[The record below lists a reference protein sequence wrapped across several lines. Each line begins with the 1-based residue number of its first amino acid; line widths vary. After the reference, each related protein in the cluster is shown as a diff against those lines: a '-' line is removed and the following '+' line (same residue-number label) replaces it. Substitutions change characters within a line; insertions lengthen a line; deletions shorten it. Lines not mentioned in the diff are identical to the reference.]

1 MSIEPA
7 GTRSRVLQFVVG
19 LLVAG
24 CLVAAA
30 ILMAVYTRPDR
41 PVVGLPEAR
50 WQLLAA
56 AGVLLAVAAIWPLK
70 WLTRELSIPVGEN
83 APRASWPQ
91 RLLFGLALLLLV
103 AAFGVLGQFDGL
115 LRGLHGPGDTS
126 AGVNAAISAFT
137 PPADRKKRFGDAVG
151 AWSKFVRPR
160 AEGVDLCAQGQTTGG
175 PADAPAA
182 PPFPKDCNAP
192 ITVLTWQL
200 GIDTAVLVPAY
211 AVLLGLLLVW
221 GRRLVCQRTANIAG
235 TAGPQAVPRIARFA
249 KLMAWL
255 LLLAVVADW
264 VENGLTTLL
273 ATDAWVNYNPA
284 RSGDYGSLGLL
295 ASTIWSW
302 LLSLAVWF
310 KWAGLLVV
318 AGYLLGMAILL
329 AEHGDFADRRWGRVR
344 GVAQTLVAVRVQLLV
359 VGLFAGLLLLHEQVP
374 DVIRRWTDEG
384 SRAVGA
390 RGVLIALLLAMTVWL
405 SGLWMV
411 KNASPGTPT
420 SFHLT
425 AVVLAPVSVVLAA
438 VVAPWLLGWAP
449 DKALAVPIALVAV
462 IGLLS
467 LLLPRNTDIR
477 TPSRRI
483 RVSRVESLQY
493 VIAQRLKEGLG
504 RKPTQA
510 ERERYWNEVRA
521 ANPGIVEGDELRLR
535 PRKRT
540 LVLPDVSVLASP
552 GLAREVMPRLLASA
566 VVAILGLAVLRASA
580 GLTLFNQLLGL
591 DRGRFLSLALIGLG
605 LLLLAGV
612 GYWLFGGRVGIALAG
627 ALRLHAPTAPVARR
641 PWLPIVLLSVCLLA
655 WWGVIWWM
663 AKSDFYGGAQW
674 LGAIGVV
681 GAGLLLFTVTVCS
694 IVALPDRLSAGPAP
708 LFRVLGL
715 RRTPML
721 SLLAIW
727 VVAVSVLPL
736 DEQLHDVRPEVSR
749 PGNTG
754 TTGITLNDAFDQW
767 RARNCIAVGTR
778 VTGQEKPVVP
788 LILVASSGGGVR
800 AAAWTSQVLD
810 RVLGVGPA
818 SGGTAERCTPGQ
830 PKVDTTPR
838 VNWVFAASGVSG
850 GSLGLAAYAARLAED
865 DVPQDAQPLQANLAG
880 VHAAEGTRP
889 ARWWRERLDEDSL
902 AASLSWMLFAETPW
916 SWLRFHAERD
926 RAEVLEATWERAWRQ
941 HGVAAGKGLD
951 QGFFSLQQQQAP
963 KPRVP
968 LLLFNGTSVE
978 SGCRFNASMLQAS
991 GRQRDEPSAGCLS
1004 PRGLQASPDAV
1015 LAATVD
1021 LADFVCPYQQPRLS
1035 TAVLLSARFPVISP
1049 SGHLERPACAG
1060 DGPPPRPETFV
1071 VDGGYLENSGAD
1083 TAIDLWSALAPLI
1096 DENNQDP
1103 AAPASIVPLF
1113 IQIDNGYAEPAG
1125 PGAVP
1130 RKPQFVTPLL
1140 AVNATR
1146 DGRQADARQGAQV
1159 LFAKPFLVDGRP
1171 VRFGGEANR
1180 YVRFS
1185 LLAHP
1190 GARAPTGWTLSDTSF
1205 DDLEQQFDRSNP
1217 NGDAETP
1224 LARVQTWFKEA
1235 QLG

>member
-1 MSIEPA
+1 LA
-7 GTRSRVLQFVVG
+7 GACSGRHWPGAGPPGRAGGRWG
-19 LLVAG
+19 LGDLRRG
-24 CLVAAA
+24 
-30 ILMAVYTRPDR
+30 
-41 PVVGLPEAR
+41 G
-50 WQLLAA
+50 
-56 AGVLLAVAAIWPLK
+56 G
-70 WLTRELSIPVGEN
+70 
-83 APRASWPQ
+83 
-91 RLLFGLALLLLV
+91 
-103 AAFGVLGQFDGL
+103 DGD
-115 LRGLHGPGDTS
+115 G
-126 AGVNAAISAFT
+126 
-137 PPADRKKRFGDAVG
+137 
-151 AWSKFVRPR
+151 
-160 AEGVDLCAQGQTTGG
+160 
-175 PADAPAA
+175 
-182 PPFPKDCNAP
+182 KDCNAP

-221 GRRLVCQRTANIAG
+221 GRRLVYQRTANIAG
-235 TAGPQAVPRIARFA
+235 TAGPQAVPRIARLA

-318 AGYLLGMAILL
+318 GGYLLGMAILL
-329 AEHGDFADRRWGRVR
+329 AEHGGFADRRWGRVR
-344 GVAQTLVAVRVQLLV
+344 GVAQTLVAVRVQLLAV
-359 VGLFAGLLLLHEQVP
+359 ALFGGLLLLHEQVP

-390 RGVLIALLLAMTVWL
+390 RGVLVVLLLAATVWL

-411 KNASPGTPT
+411 KNTSPGTPT

-425 AVVLAPVSVVLAA
+425 AVALALVIVVLAA

-449 DKALAVPIALVAV
+449 DKALAVPVALVAA

-467 LLLPRNTDIR
+467 LLLPRSADIPA
-477 TPSRRI
+477 PSRQI
-483 RVSRVESLQY
+483 TIPQGESLEG
-493 VIAQRLKEGLG
+493 VLAQRLKEDLG
-504 RKPTQA
+504 REPTTA
-510 ERERYWNEVRA
+510 ERERYWDEVRA
-521 ANPGIVEGDELRLR
+521 ANPGTVEGDGQLRLR
-535 PRKRT
+535 GGKRAFA
-540 LVLPDVSVLASP
+540 LPDVSVLAGP
-552 GLAREVMPRLLASA
+552 GLAQEVMPRLLASA

-591 DRGRFLSLALIGLG
+591 ERGRFLTLTLIGLG

-612 GYWLFGGRVGIALAG
+612 GYWLFGSRVGVRIAET
-627 ALRLHAPTAPVARR
+627 LRVVAPTAAVKRR
-641 PWLPIVLLSVCLLA
+641 PWLPIALLFVCLLA

-681 GAGLLLFTVTVCS
+681 GAGLLLSTVTVCS
-694 IVALPDRLSAGPAP
+694 IVALPDRLSARPAP

-736 DEQLHDVRPEVSR
+736 DEQLHDVRPGLSR
-749 PGNTG
+749 PENTG
-754 TTGITLNDAFDQW
+754 TTGITLKDAFDEW
-767 RARNCIAVGTR
+767 RARNCVAVGTR
-778 VTGQEKPVVP
+778 VAGQEKPVVP
-788 LILVASSGGGVR
+788 LILVASSGGGIR

-810 RVLGVGPA
+810 RVLGTGPA
-818 SGGTAERCTPGQ
+818 SGGTAEACTAGQ

-850 GSLGLAAYAARLAED
+850 GSLGLAAYAARLGED
-865 DVPQDAQPLQANLAG
+865 NLPPDAQPLQAGLAG
-880 VHAAEGTRP
+880 AQAAGGIRLT
-889 ARWWRERLDEDSL
+889 RWWRERLDQDSL
-902 AASLSWMLFAETPW
+902 AASLSWMLFGETPW
-916 SWLRFHAERD
+916 SRLRFHAERD

-941 HGVAAGKGLD
+941 HGVPAGKGLD
-951 QGFFSLQQQQAP
+951 QGFFSLQQQQQAL

-1021 LADFVCPYQQPRLS
+1021 LADFVCADQQPRLS

-1049 SGHLERPACAG
+1049 SGHLERPPCPG

-1071 VDGGYLENSGAD
+1071 VDGGYLDNSGAD
-1083 TAIDLWSALAPLI
+1083 TALDLWSALAPLVE
-1096 DENNQDP
+1096 ENNQDP
-1103 AAPASIVPLF
+1103 PRLPASFRYSSRSTTATPSP
-1113 IQIDNGYAEPAG
+1113 QGPA
-1125 PGAVP
+1125 PYH
-1130 RKPQFVTPLL
+1130 
-1140 AVNATR
+1140 
-1146 DGRQADARQGAQV
+1146 
-1159 LFAKPFLVDGRP
+1159 
-1171 VRFGGEANR
+1171 ANR
-1180 YVRFS
+1180 SSSR
-1185 LLAHP
+1185 
-1190 GARAPTGWTLSDTSF
+1190 
-1205 DDLEQQFDRSNP
+1205 RSS
-1217 NGDAETP
+1217 
-1224 LARVQTWFKEA
+1224 R
-1235 QLG
+1235 